1 MPKPPASPFLAAG
14 ALALAV
20 TACGS
25 AAMQPTTPSGTPSG
39 VPEHERPN
47 EIQRDA
53 KPPVPRR
60 NPHAVAYDI
69 TLTLHDAPGPFAV
82 VKAGMDYEVANPLC
96 LPRLGGMSGTRVQAT
111 QDVPIDLVR
120 IAPNVYRGRFHD
132 DLFVDEDYYGLGV
145 CHWRLTGIGFGLR
158 ATGADGETRFGDVI
172 FHDDLVG
179 GRSQRIYFEKHFY
192 PSTEIPDFPATGE
205 RDLSKF
211 KPEYRGRDHLF
222 MLEIAVEKAP
232 R

>member
-1 MPKPPASPFLAAG
+1 MPQPPSPLLAAG

-25 AAMQPTTPSGTPSG
+25 AAMHASTPSDRPSG

-47 EIQRDA
+47 ETQRGA

-60 NPHAVAYDI
+60 NPHAVAYDL
-69 TLTLHDAPGPFAV
+69 TLTLRDAPGPFAV
-82 VKAGMDYEVANPLC
+82 VKAGMDYDVANPLC

-111 QDVPIDLVR
+111 QDVPIELR
-120 IAPNVYRGRFHD
+120 QIAPNVYRGRFYD

-145 CHWRLTGIGFGLR
+145 CHWRLTGIGLGLR
-158 ATGADGETRFGDVI
+158 ATGAAGETRFGDGL
-172 FHDDLVG
+172 FRNDLISG
-179 GRSQRIYFEKHFY
+179 KPQRIYFEKRFY
-192 PSTEIPDFPATGE
+192 PRTDLANFPATGE

-211 KPEYRGRDHLF
+211 KPEYRTAEHLF
-222 MLEIAVEKAP
+222 ALDVRAERVVP
-232 R
+232 